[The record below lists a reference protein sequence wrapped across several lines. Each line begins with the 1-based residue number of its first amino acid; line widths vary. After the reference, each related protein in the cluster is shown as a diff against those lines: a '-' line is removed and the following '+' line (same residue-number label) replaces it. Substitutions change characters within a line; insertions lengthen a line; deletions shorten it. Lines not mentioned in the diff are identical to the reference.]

1 MKLEIIS
8 LDKSIFS
15 GEVSQVTVPGSKGSF
30 QILPNHAPLISTLT
44 SGKVAYV
51 QDDVTH
57 ELAITKGVL
66 SVANN
71 NIMILDRS

>member
-8 LDKSIFS
+8 LDKLIFS
-15 GEVSQVTVPGSKGSF
+15 GEVSRVTVPGSKGSF
-30 QILPNHAPLISTLT
+30 QILPDHAPLISTLS
-44 SGKVAYV
+44 SGKIAYE
-51 QDDVTH
+51 QDGVMD
-57 ELAITKGVL
+57 ELDITQGVI